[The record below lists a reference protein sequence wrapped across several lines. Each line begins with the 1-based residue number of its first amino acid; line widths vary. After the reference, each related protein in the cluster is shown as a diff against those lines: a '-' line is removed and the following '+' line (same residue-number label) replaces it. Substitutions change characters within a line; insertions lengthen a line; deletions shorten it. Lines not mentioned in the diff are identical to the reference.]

1 MLGVPIT
8 LWLASQGI
16 GAVLGSVGGLASSL
30 AANPQLAQQAQ
41 QGATQAA
48 GQAQQAAQ
56 QAQQAAQQNP
66 TAVGDAAAQIR
77 NGAWL
82 SLLGVLLG
90 LGASALGGA
99 QGTRREVRVDRSSG
113 QAVER

>member
-1 MLGVPIT
+1 M
-8 LWLASQGI
+8 
-16 GAVLGSVGGLASSL
+16 LGSVGGLASSL

-41 QGATQAA
+41 QGASQAA

-66 TAVGDAAAQIR
+66 TAVGDAAAR
-77 NGAWL
+77 VRDGAWL
-82 SLLGVLLG
+82 SLVGVLLG

-99 QGTRREVRVDRSSG
+99 FGTRREVRFDRATG
-113 QAVER
+113 QAIER